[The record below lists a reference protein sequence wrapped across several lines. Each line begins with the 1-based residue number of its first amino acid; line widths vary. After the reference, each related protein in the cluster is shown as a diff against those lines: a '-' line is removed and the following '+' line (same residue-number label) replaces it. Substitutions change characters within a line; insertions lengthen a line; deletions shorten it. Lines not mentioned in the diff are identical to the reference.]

1 MCHDPE
7 GGYPDQNRG
16 TNGGKKRLSKTQ
28 NPVSMRVTE
37 HDSTPVIGTEVK
49 KPGYLVHIPR
59 GQACGKPRMNQ
70 PQPAPGLALH
80 ALLKEW
86 ANGAR

>member
-1 MCHDPE
+1 MIQK

-28 NPVSMRVTE
+28 NPVSMLVTA
-37 HDSTPVIGTEVK
+37 HDSTPVIGTIVENQ
-49 KPGYLVHIPR
+49 GYLVHIPR
-59 GQACGKPRMNQ
+59 GQVCGKPRVNQ
-70 PQPAPGLALH
+70 PQPAPAVDLH
-80 ALLKEW
+80 VLLKEW